1 MLTTKRYE
9 YLRFDNIRIH
19 PDVSNHRPLDLRKV
33 AHYEEDIYRNGLL
46 EPLVVWEKGSGD
58 YFLVG
63 GFHRMAAI
71 NAIRA
76 KHPGYFDSVDTRVV
90 AGSLDEIRAL
100 NLKLNAD
107 RLDTKITDY
116 FDTVIYLN
124 NVNWPKGRI
133 AEFLDKSV
141 PWIEEILRYAPTMD
155 QRLRVLLEN
164 GRVSWNRAKQICRLI
179 QEAPPGREQKVLD
192 RELKAL
198 SQNNAASK
206 TRKKPLT
213 FRIAEKRLRTRWRNQ
228 PDSTFTVGAED
239 LLCLLLVLQGTRY
252 DDEHLQRVRST
263 FPGLLEE
270 QTPDHKG

>member
-19 PDVSNHRPLDLRKV
+19 PGVSNHRPLDDRKV

-46 EPLVVWEKGSGD
+46 EPLVVWEKTNGD

-71 NAIRA
+71 NAIRQ
-76 KHPGYFDSVDTRVV
+76 KHPGYFDCVDTRVV

-124 NVNWPKGRI
+124 NANWPKGRI

-155 QRLRVLLEN
+155 QRLRALLAG
-164 GRVSWNRAKQICRLI
+164 GRVSWNRTKQICRLI
-179 QEAPPGREQKVLD
+179 QEAPAGHEDQVLE
-192 RELKAL
+192 RALKAL
-198 SQNNAASK
+198 GRSSATEK
-206 TRKKPLT
+206 PTRKPLT
-213 FRIAEKRLRTRWRNQ
+213 YRLAEKRLRARSEKQ
-228 PDSTFTVGAED
+228 PTNRYTVAADD
-239 LLCLLLVLQGTRY
+239 LLSLLLVLQGKRY
-252 DDEHLQRVRST
+252 DDTHLQRVRSA
-263 FPGLLEE
+263 FPGLLDE
-270 QTPDHKG
+270 QRR

>member
-9 YLRFDNIRIH
+9 YLRFDSIRVH
-19 PDVSNHRPLDLRKV
+19 PDVANHRPIDIRKV

-71 NAIRA
+71 SAIRA

-124 NVNWPKGRI
+124 NANWPKGRI

-141 PWIEEILRYAPTMD
+141 SWIDEILRYAPTMD
-155 QRLRVLLEN
+155 QRLRGFLEN
-164 GRVSWNRAKQICRLI
+164 GRVSWNRAKQICRLV
-179 QEAPPGREQKVLD
+179 QEAPPGQEQAVLD
-192 RELKAL
+192 KELKTLDRPGVTA
-198 SQNNAASK
+198 K
-206 TRKKPLT
+206 PHKKPLT
-213 FRIAEKRLRTRWRNQ
+213 FRIAEKRLRARSQKQ
-228 PDSTFTVGAED
+228 PESTFTIGAED
-239 LLCLLLVLQGTRY
+239 LLCLLQVLQGKRY
-252 DDEHLQRVRST
+252 DGEHLQRVRSS

-270 QTPDHKG
+270 

>member
-9 YLRFDNIRIH
+9 YLHFDNIRIH
-19 PDVSNHRPLDLRKV
+19 PDVSNHRPLDVRKV

-71 NAIRA
+71 SAIRA

-124 NVNWPKGRI
+124 NANWPKGRI

-155 QRLRVLLEN
+155 QRLRSLLEN
-164 GRVSWNRAKQICRLI
+164 GRVSWNRARQICRLI
-179 QEAPPGREQKVLD
+179 QEAAPGREEEVLNKV
-192 RELKAL
+192 LKAL
-198 SQNNAASK
+198 SQDTAAPK
-206 TRKKPLT
+206 PRKKPLT
-213 FRIAEKRLRTRWRNQ
+213 FRIAEKRLRAHSQKQ
-228 PDSTFTVGAED
+228 PNSTFTIGAED
-239 LLCLLLVLQGTRY
+239 LLSLLLVLQGQRY
-252 DDEHLQRVRST
+252 DDDHLQRVRST
-263 FPGLLEE
+263 FPGLLE
-270 QTPDHKG
+270 D

>member
-9 YLRFDNIRIH
+9 YLRFESIRMH
-19 PDVSNHRPLDLRKV
+19 PDISNHRLLDARKV

-46 EPLVVWEKGSGD
+46 EPLVVWEKGGGD

-71 NAIRA
+71 SAIRA

-124 NVNWPKGRI
+124 NANWPKGRI

-141 PWIEEILRYAPTMD
+141 PWIDEILRYAPTMD
-155 QRLRVLLEN
+155 QRLRVLLEE
-164 GRVSWNRAKQICRLI
+164 GRISWNRAKQVCRLI
-179 QEAPPGREQKVLD
+179 QEAPAGREEVVLAK
-192 RELKAL
+192 ELKTL
-198 SQNNAASK
+198 SQDNAGAK
-206 TRKKPLT
+206 PRKKPLT
-213 FRIAEKRLRTRWRNQ
+213 FRIAEKRLRVRSEKQ
-228 PDSTFTVGAED
+228 PNTAFTVRAED
-239 LLCLLLVLQGTRY
+239 LLCLLRVLQGKHY
-252 DDEHLQRVRST
+252 DDEHLRRVRST

-270 QTPDHKG
+270 QTPDTAG

>member
-9 YLRFDNIRIH
+9 YLRFESIRIH
-19 PDVSNHRPLDLRKV
+19 PDISNHRPLDVRKV

-71 NAIRA
+71 RAIRA
-76 KHPGYFDSVDTRVV
+76 KHPGYFDSVDTRLV

-124 NVNWPKGRI
+124 NANWPKGRI

-141 PWIEEILRYAPTMD
+141 PWIDEILRYAPTMD
-155 QRLRVLLEN
+155 QRLRVLLER
-164 GRVSWNRAKQICRLI
+164 GRMSWNRAKQVCRLI
-179 QEAPPGREQKVLD
+179 QEAPAGREKVVLD
-192 RELKAL
+192 KELKTL
-198 SQNNAASK
+198 SQDNAAAK
-206 TRKKPLT
+206 PRRKPLT
-213 FRIAEKRLRTRWRNQ
+213 FRIAEKRLRARSQKQ
-228 PDSTFTVGAED
+228 PNSIFTVGAED
-239 LLCLLLVLQGTRY
+239 LLCLLVVLQGKHY

-270 QTPDHKG
+270 QTSDNTG

>member
-9 YLRFDNIRIH
+9 YLRFEHIRIH
-19 PDVSNHRPLDLRKV
+19 PDVSNHRPLDVRKV

-46 EPLVVWEKGSGD
+46 EPLVVWEKSSGD

-71 NAIRA
+71 SAIRA
-76 KHPGYFDSVDTRVV
+76 KHPGYFDAVDTRVV

-116 FDTVIYLN
+116 FDTVVYLN
-124 NVNWPKGRI
+124 NANWPKGRI

-141 PWIEEILRYAPTMD
+141 SWIDEILRYAPTMD
-155 QRLRVLLEN
+155 QRLRALLED

-179 QEAPPGREQKVLD
+179 QETPAGREVDVLNKVLEGLNRD
-192 RELKAL
+192 
-198 SQNNAASK
+198 NAAVRP
-206 TRKKPLT
+206 RKKPLT
-213 FRIAEKRLRTRWRNQ
+213 FRLAEKRLRAHSQKQ
-228 PDSTFTVGAED
+228 PNSAFTVGTED

-252 DDEHLQRVRST
+252 DDEHLRRVRTT
-263 FPGLLEE
+263 FPGLME
-270 QTPDHKG
+270 D